1 MPEPGWGLLSA
12 APAAKLDRC
21 VMAGCM
27 SDCRPCSANYGR
39 VSERARGLCNWDVNE
54 GMGGYCTLSSVSIFG
69 CGCWESGLRR
79 QQREDVKWD
88 IRGTSAGRRPA
99 NLKGKAMERQ
109 AAAVAVFVYC
119 FCLWEL
125 CKHAS
130 VGFESD
136 LIGCHL
142 RPIWCLP

>member
-1 MPEPGWGLLSA
+1 MAEPGCGRLSA

-69 CGCWESGLRR
+69 CGCWESGLRQ

-99 NLKGKAMERQ
+99 NLKGKTMERQ
-109 AAAVAVFVYC
+109 
-119 FCLWEL
+119 LLLLLLGL
-125 CKHAS
+125 CTAS
-130 VGFESD
+130 VYGNCVNTPASD

-142 RPIWCLP
+142 RTTWCLP